1 VAETSKVILAHG
13 LWMNRIAMRPLAR
26 HLTEEGYAVERFGY
40 ASCRSSL
47 EQNTAALAEVLRAAC
62 STPGPVHV
70 LGHSMGGV
78 VALSACLSACLAA
91 GAPTGG
97 RSMRLVMLGSPYQG
111 SHCASTLS
119 QVPFLSFIFGHTLPE
134 WLARPRP
141 TLPDWLEVGVISG
154 RLAHGLGRFFVP
166 SLPEPNDGVVA
177 VNETV
182 VPGARDTLCLEVSHM
197 GMLLSEACAH
207 QAGHFFAHGRFLHE

>member
-1 VAETSKVILAHG
+1 MTEQQSGKGKVILAHG

-26 HLTEEGYAVERFGY
+26 HLTEEGYTVERFGY

-47 EQNTAALAEVLRAAC
+47 DHNTAALMETLQAARAN
-62 STPGPVHV
+62 PGPVHV

-78 VALSACLSACLAA
+78 VALSACLAA
-91 GAPTGG
+91 GAPTDA
-97 RSMRLVMLGSPYQG
+97 SPMRLVMLGSPYQG

-119 QVPFLSFIFGHTLPE
+119 QVPFLSPIFGHTLPE

-141 TLPDWLEVGVISG
+141 NLPDWLEVGVISG
-154 RLAHGLGRFFVP
+154 HLAHGLGRFFVP

-177 VNETV
+177 VLETV
-182 VPGARDTLCLEVSHM
+182 VPGARDTISLEVSHM
-197 GMLLSEACAH
+197 GMLVSEACAR
-207 QAGHFFAHGRFLHE
+207 QAGHFFEHGRFLHE